1 MHFLFTPLIFLAIKN
16 MFFVLFINEVVSYIL
31 NNILTKINFM
41 YIVFEGIDG
50 AGKSTQIQLLKEWLE
65 ANGLEVETIV
75 EPTDSEVGKLIR
87 KILQRHDATTDRIQK
102 TLGLLFAADRMLIM
116 DKLSDEKKVIL
127 SDRSFI
133 SSLAYQEPA
142 EWIQELN
149 KYAKKPDLV
158 LLLDLD
164 VKTSVARTSGE
175 DEFENEEF
183 LTTVKANYL
192 KIINDFNHE
201 IIDANNG
208 INKVSS
214 DIKKAV
220 APHVGLCRDCIL

>member
-1 MHFLFTPLIFLAIKN
+1 
-16 MFFVLFINEVVSYIL
+16 
-31 NNILTKINFM
+31 M

-50 AGKSTQIQLLKEWLE
+50 AGKSTQIRLLKEWLE
-65 ANGLEVETIV
+65 ANGFRVETLV

-87 KILQRHDATTDRIQK
+87 RILQRPDATTDQVQK
-102 TLGLLFAADRMLIM
+102 ILGLLFAADRMLMM
-116 DKLSDEKKVIL
+116 DKLEDKSKIII

-142 EWIQELN
+142 EWIEVLN
-149 KYAKKPDLV
+149 RYAKKPDLL

-164 VKTSVARTSGE
+164 VKKSVARTSGG
-175 DEFENEEF
+175 DTFENETF
-183 LTTVKANYL
+183 LAGVKENYL
-192 KIINDFNHE
+192 NLAENYTCE

-220 APHVGLCRDCIL
+220 APYLGICPDCIR

>member
-1 MHFLFTPLIFLAIKN
+1 
-16 MFFVLFINEVVSYIL
+16 
-31 NNILTKINFM
+31 M

-65 ANGLEVETIV
+65 ANGLEVEALV
-75 EPTDSEVGKLIR
+75 EPTDSEIGKLIR
-87 KILQRHDATTDRIQK
+87 KILQRSDATTDRVQK
-102 TLGLLFAADRMLIM
+102 TLGLLFAADRMLIT
-116 DKLSDEKKVIL
+116 DKLSDDKKVIL

-142 EWIQELN
+142 DWIVELN

-158 LLLDLD
+158 LILDLD
-164 VKTSVARTSGE
+164 VKTSVSRTTGE

-183 LTTVKANYL
+183 LTQVKTNYL
-192 KIINDFNHE
+192 EIINDFNHV

-214 DIKKAV
+214 DVKKAV
-220 APHVGLCRDCIL
+220 ASHVGLCKDCIL

>member
-1 MHFLFTPLIFLAIKN
+1 
-16 MFFVLFINEVVSYIL
+16 
-31 NNILTKINFM
+31 M

-65 ANGLEVETIV
+65 DNGFRVETLV

-87 KILQRHDATTDRIQK
+87 KILQRPDAQTENVQK
-102 TLGLLFAADRMLIM
+102 TLALLFAADRMLIM
-116 DKLSDEKKVIL
+116 DKLEDKSKIII

-133 SSLAYQEPA
+133 SSLAYQEPS
-142 EWIQELN
+142 EWVEILN
-149 KYAKKPDLV
+149 RYAKEPDL
-158 LLLDLD
+158 LIILDLD
-164 VKTSVARTSGE
+164 VKKSVARTSGQ
-175 DEFENEEF
+175 DTFENEEF
-183 LTTVKANYL
+183 LTGVKENYL
-192 KIINDFNHE
+192 RLAENYEHQ

-220 APHVGLCRDCIL
+220 APYLGICPDCIR

>member
-1 MHFLFTPLIFLAIKN
+1 
-16 MFFVLFINEVVSYIL
+16 
-31 NNILTKINFM
+31 M

-65 ANGLEVETIV
+65 DNGLEVETMV

-87 KILQRHDATTDRIQK
+87 KILQRPDATTDRVQK

-116 DKLSDEKKVIL
+116 DKLADEKKVVI

-142 EWIQELN
+142 DWISVLN
-149 KYAKKPDLV
+149 KYAKKPDLL

-164 VKTSVARTSGE
+164 VTTTVSRTYGE
-175 DEFENEEF
+175 DTFENEEF
-183 LTTVKANYL
+183 LTNVKSNYL
-192 KIINDFNHE
+192 ELVKDYNHE
-201 IIDANNG
+201 IINANNG

-220 APHVGLCRDCIL
+220 ASHVGLCRDCIL

>member
-1 MHFLFTPLIFLAIKN
+1 
-16 MFFVLFINEVVSYIL
+16 
-31 NNILTKINFM
+31 M

-50 AGKSTQIQLLKEWLE
+50 AGKSTQINLLKDWLE
-65 ANGLEVETIV
+65 QNGFDVETVV

-87 KILQRHDATTDRIQK
+87 KILQRPDATTDRIQK

-116 DKLSDEKKVIL
+116 DKLNDDSKVIL

-142 EWIQELN
+142 EWIEQIN
-149 KYAKKPDLV
+149 KYAKEPDLV
-158 LLLDLD
+158 LLLDVD
-164 VKTSVARTSGE
+164 VKTSVNRCSKE

-183 LTTVKANYL
+183 LSKVKANYL
-192 KIINDFNHE
+192 DLISNFNHE
-201 IIDANNG
+201 IIDASTG
-208 INKVSS
+208 VNKVST

-220 APHVGLCRDCIL
+220 APYICICPDCIR

>member
-1 MHFLFTPLIFLAIKN
+1 
-16 MFFVLFINEVVSYIL
+16 
-31 NNILTKINFM
+31 M

-50 AGKSTQIQLLKEWLE
+50 AGKSTQIQLLNKWLE
-65 ANGLEVETIV
+65 NNGLEVETMV

-87 KILQRHDATTDRIQK
+87 RILQRPDATTDRVQK

-116 DKLSDEKKVIL
+116 DKLEDEKKVII

-142 EWIQELN
+142 EWIEVLN
-149 KYAKKPDLV
+149 KYAKKPDL
-158 LLLDLD
+158 LILLDLD

-175 DEFENEEF
+175 DTFENEEF
-183 LTTVKANYL
+183 LTNVKANYL
-192 KIINDFNHE
+192 EIAKNFNCEIIN
-201 IIDANNG
+201 ANNG
-208 INKVSS
+208 VNKVSS

-220 APHVGLCRDCIL
+220 APYVGLCKDCIL

>member
-1 MHFLFTPLIFLAIKN
+1 
-16 MFFVLFINEVVSYIL
+16 
-31 NNILTKINFM
+31 M

-50 AGKSTQIQLLKEWLE
+50 AGKSTQIKLLKEWLE
-65 ANGLEVETIV
+65 NNGLEVETIV

-87 KILQRHDATTDRIQK
+87 KILQRPDATTDRVQK

-116 DKLSDEKKVIL
+116 DKLADEKKVVI

-142 EWIQELN
+142 DWISVLN
-149 KYAKKPDLV
+149 KYAKKPDLL

-164 VKTSVARTSGE
+164 VKTSVSRTSGE
-175 DEFENEEF
+175 DTFENEEF
-183 LTTVKANYL
+183 LTNVKSNYL
-192 KIINDFNHE
+192 ELVKDYNHE
-201 IIDANNG
+201 IINANNG

-220 APHVGLCRDCIL
+220 ASHVGLCRDCIL

>member
-1 MHFLFTPLIFLAIKN
+1 
-16 MFFVLFINEVVSYIL
+16 
-31 NNILTKINFM
+31 M

-65 ANGLEVETIV
+65 DNGLEVETMV

-87 KILQRHDATTDRIQK
+87 KILQRPDATTDRVQK

-116 DKLSDEKKVIL
+116 DKLSDEKKVII

-142 EWIQELN
+142 EWIHELN

-164 VKTSVARTSGE
+164 VKTSVARTSGK

-183 LTTVKANYL
+183 LTGVRANYL
-192 KIINDFNHE
+192 EIIKEFNNE
-201 IIDANNG
+201 IIDASNG

-220 APHVGLCRDCIL
+220 APYVGLCKDCIR

>member
-1 MHFLFTPLIFLAIKN
+1 
-16 MFFVLFINEVVSYIL
+16 
-31 NNILTKINFM
+31 M

-65 ANGLEVETIV
+65 DNGFRVETLV

-87 KILQRHDATTDRIQK
+87 HILQRPDATTDNVQK

-116 DKLSDEKKVIL
+116 DKLSDESKIII

-133 SSLAYQEPA
+133 SSLAYQEPMN
-142 EWIQELN
+142 WIEELN
-149 KYAKKPDLV
+149 RYAKKPDL
-158 LLLDLD
+158 LILLDLD
-164 VKTSVARTSGE
+164 VKKSVSRTSGE
-175 DEFENEEF
+175 DTFENEEF
-183 LTTVKANYL
+183 LTGVRDNYL
-192 KIINDFNHE
+192 NLAKNYEHQ

-208 INKVSS
+208 VNKVSS

-220 APHVGLCRDCIL
+220 APYLGLCPDCIL

>member
-1 MHFLFTPLIFLAIKN
+1 
-16 MFFVLFINEVVSYIL
+16 
-31 NNILTKINFM
+31 M

-50 AGKSTQIQLLKEWLE
+50 AGKSTQIELLKEWLE
-65 ANGLEVETIV
+65 ANGYEVETLV
-75 EPTDSEVGKLIR
+75 EPTGSEVGKLIR
-87 KILQRHDATTDRIQK
+87 KILLRSDSTTDRIQK

-116 DKLSDEKKVIL
+116 DKLEGDKKVFL

-142 EWIQELN
+142 DWIAEIN

-164 VKTSVARTSGE
+164 VKTSVARASGE

-183 LTTVKANYL
+183 LTNVRANYL
-192 KIINDFNHE
+192 NVIKDFNHE
-201 IIDANNG
+201 IINANNG

-220 APHVGLCRDCIL
+220 APYVDLCKDCIQ

>member
-1 MHFLFTPLIFLAIKN
+1 
-16 MFFVLFINEVVSYIL
+16 
-31 NNILTKINFM
+31 M

-50 AGKSTQIQLLKEWLE
+50 AGKSTQIRLLKEWLE
-65 ANGLEVETIV
+65 ANGFRVETLV

-87 KILQRHDATTDRIQK
+87 RILQRPDATTDQVQK
-102 TLGLLFAADRMLIM
+102 ILGLLFAADRMLMM
-116 DKLSDEKKVIL
+116 DKLEDKSKIII

-142 EWIQELN
+142 EWIEVLN
-149 KYAKKPDLV
+149 RYAKKPDLL

-164 VKTSVARTSGE
+164 VKKSVARTSGG
-175 DEFENEEF
+175 DTFENETF
-183 LTTVKANYL
+183 LAGVKENYL
-192 KIINDFNHE
+192 KLAENYTCE

-220 APHVGLCRDCIL
+220 APYLGICPDCIR